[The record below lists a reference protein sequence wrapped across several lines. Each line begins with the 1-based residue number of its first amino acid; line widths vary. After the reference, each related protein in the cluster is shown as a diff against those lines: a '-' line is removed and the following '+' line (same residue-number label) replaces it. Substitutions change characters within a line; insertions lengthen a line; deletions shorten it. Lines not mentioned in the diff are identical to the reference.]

1 MNHALTKKFDKI
13 LSKLSNKHKD
23 SKVHNSD
30 PTDCRYYQDN
40 IQVDGDNGFQQE
52 SILHRMKSHLGHTM
66 KTEQQR
72 PHPEGVPP
80 FHVIYEDLKNSPF
93 KDEHYRRLRP
103 PTTTRTRF
111 LLTHAP
117 MGSGPSSSS
126 NNSSSTSLGG
136 IPSELYK
143 QAREEFDKSYVTP
156 ATFTLIYRDFQILRP
171 LGRGAFG
178 SVKEVKCIRDPMP
191 DYLQSNDNSLKSHRI
206 ALKIINKKSAHK
218 MKQEDHVV
226 NEKRILQSLN
236 FPFIIRFYF
245 SFKDNANLYIGLELI
260 EGGELFRHLRD
271 CEKFDEKK
279 SKFYASQIILALEYL
294 HLLGIIYRDLKP
306 ENLLIDR
313 FGYIKMCDFG
323 FAKKIDRG
331 KAYTLCGTPEFLA
344 PEIILGRGYNMG
356 VDYWALGVLI
366 FEMNAGYSPFWDADQ
381 QKIYH
386 KIINA
391 KFRPRSAF
399 SDNLIDVIRGLLQ
412 KDLTKRL
419 GMMFNGVN
427 DIKKHVWFRDIDWL
441 QIFLK
446 KVRAPWIPDI
456 RANNFPDA
464 EDEEPAR
471 SSINLYEKEFND
483 F

>member
-1 MNHALTKKFDKI
+1 M
-13 LSKLSNKHKD
+13 SNNSRFRTYITIHRQPD
-23 SKVHNSD
+23 S
-30 PTDCRYYQDN
+30 YY
-40 IQVDGDNGFQQE
+40 
-52 SILHRMKSHLGHTM
+52 RHLY
-66 KTEQQR
+66 
-72 PHPEGVPP
+72 P
-80 FHVIYEDLKNSPF
+80 
-93 KDEHYRRLRP
+93 
-103 PTTTRTRF
+103 TTRTHL

-117 MGSGPSSSS
+117 MGNGPSSSS
-126 NNSSSTSLGG
+126 SSSSNNPSTSSLGG

-143 QAREEFDKSYVTP
+143 QAREEFDSRYTLP
-156 ATFTLIYRDFQILRP
+156 TTFTLVYRDFQIIRP

-178 SVKEVKCIRDPMP
+178 SVKEVKCIREPLP
-191 DYLQSNDNSLKSHRI
+191 DYLQLNDNALKSHRI

-279 SKFYASQIILALEYL
+279 AKFYASQIILALEYL

-313 FGYIKMCDFG
+313 HGYMKMCDFG

-399 SDNLIDVIRGLLQ
+399 SDNLIDIIRGLLQ

-427 DIKKHVWFRDIDWL
+427 DIKKHPWFRDIDWL

-471 SSINLYEKEFND
+471 SSINLYEKEFLD

>member
-1 MNHALTKKFDKI
+1 MANNSRVRTYQSINRQLDERYQR
-13 LSKLSNKHKD
+13 LLKL
-23 SKVHNSD
+23 
-30 PTDCRYYQDN
+30 
-40 IQVDGDNGFQQE
+40 E
-52 SILHRMKSHLGHTM
+52 
-66 KTEQQR
+66 
-72 PHPEGVPP
+72 
-80 FHVIYEDLKNSPF
+80 
-93 KDEHYRRLRP
+93 
-103 PTTTRTRF
+103 RTPF
-111 LLTHAP
+111 LLTHVP
-117 MGSGPSSSS
+117 MGTGPSSS
-126 NNSSSTSLGG
+126 NSSSSSGG
-136 IPSELYK
+136 ISSECYK
-143 QAREEFDKSYVTP
+143 QAREEFDKRYASP
-156 ATFTLIYRDFQILRP
+156 AVFQLVYRDFQISRP

-178 SVKEVKCIRDPMP
+178 SVKEVKCVRDPIP
-191 DYLQSNDNSLKSHRI
+191 DYLQVTNSADSTVKSQRI

-218 MKQEDHVV
+218 MKQEEHVV
-226 NEKRILQSLN
+226 NEKRILQALN

-260 EGGELFRHLRD
+260 EGGEMFRHLRD
-271 CEKFDEKK
+271 CERFDEKK
-279 SKFYASQIILALEYL
+279 AKFYASQIVLALEYL
-294 HLLGIIYRDLKP
+294 HLLGIVYRDLKP

-313 FGYIKMCDFG
+313 YGYVKMCDFG

-366 FEMNAGYSPFWDADQ
+366 YEMNAGNSPFWDADQ

-391 KFRPRSAF
+391 KFRPRSFF
-399 SDNLIDVIRGLLQ
+399 SDNLIDVIKGLLQ

-419 GMMFNGVN
+419 GLMFNGIS
-427 DIKKHVWFRDIDWL
+427 DIKKHAWFRDIDWL

-446 KVRAPWIPDI
+446 KLRAPWVPDI

-471 SSINLYEKEFND
+471 SSINLFEKEFQD

>member
-1 MNHALTKKFDKI
+1 MSNSLAKKFDKI
-13 LSKLSNKHKD
+13 VSKLSNKHKD
-23 SKVHNSD
+23 TKSNANETNDDHQNVD
-30 PTDCRYYQDN
+30 ETLTDGNNEPQH
-40 IQVDGDNGFQQE
+40 E
-52 SILHRMKSHLGHTM
+52 SILQRVKGHLTHTHGSV
-66 KTEQQR
+66 KNEQHQQQQQTE
-72 PHPEGVPP
+72 GAPP
-80 FHVIYEDLKNSPF
+80 IQVIIDNLKDSPF
-93 KDEHYRRLRP
+93 KV
-103 PTTTRTRF
+103 

-117 MGSGPSSSS
+117 MGGGPSSTSG
-126 NNSSSTSLGG
+126 SSTSGV
-136 IPSELYK
+136 IPSECYK
-143 QAREEFDKSYVTP
+143 QAREEFDSRYASP
-156 ATFTLIYRDFQILRP
+156 ATFQLAYKDFQISRP

-178 SVKEVKCIRDPMP
+178 SVKEVKCIRDPLP
-191 DYLQSNDNSLKSHRI
+191 DYLQITNPNDSTIKSYRV

-218 MKQEDHVV
+218 MKQEEHVV
-226 NEKRILQSLN
+226 NEKRILQALN

-271 CEKFDEKK
+271 CERFDEKK
-279 SKFYASQIILALEYL
+279 AKFYSSQIILALEYL
-294 HLLGIIYRDLKP
+294 HLLGIVYRDLKP

-313 FGYIKMCDFG
+313 YGYIKMCDFG

-386 KIINA
+386 KIISA
-391 KFRPRSAF
+391 KFRPRSF
-399 SDNLIDVIRGLLQ
+399 FTDSLIEIIKGLLQ

-419 GMMFNGVN
+419 GLMFNGIN
-427 DIKKHVWFRDIDWL
+427 DIKKHAWFRDIDWL
-441 QIFLK
+441 HIFLK
-446 KVRAPWIPDI
+446 KVRAPWVPDI
-456 RANNFPDA
+456 RTNNFPDA

-471 SSINLYEKEFND
+471 SSVNLYEKEFHE

>member
-1 MNHALTKKFDKI
+1 MSNSLAKKFDKI
-13 LSKLSNKHKD
+13 VSKLGSKHKD
-23 SKVHNSD
+23 TKSNGNETNDNRSNTDD
-30 PTDCRYYQDN
+30 PTGDGSGETHYESTPKLKGHGTGKGDQSYQTEGAPP
-40 IQVDGDNGFQQE
+40 IQV
-52 SILHRMKSHLGHTM
+52 ILN
-66 KTEQQR
+66 
-72 PHPEGVPP
+72 
-80 FHVIYEDLKNSPF
+80 DLKDSPF
-93 KDEHYRRLRP
+93 KV
-103 PTTTRTRF
+103 
-111 LLTHAP
+111 LLTHVP
-117 MGSGPSSSS
+117 MGSGPSSSNGS
-126 NNSSSTSLGG
+126 SATSSSSGG
-136 IPSELYK
+136 ISSECYR
-143 QAREEFDKSYVTP
+143 QAREEFDKRYASP
-156 ATFTLIYRDFQILRP
+156 STFQLIYRDFQISRP

-178 SVKEVKCIRDPMP
+178 SVKEVKCVRDPLP
-191 DYLQSNDNSLKSHRI
+191 DYLRVTNATDSTIKSHRI

-218 MKQEDHVV
+218 MKQEEHVV
-226 NEKRILQSLN
+226 NEKRILQALN

-271 CEKFDEKK
+271 CERFDEKK
-279 SKFYASQIILALEYL
+279 AKFYASQIILALEYL
-294 HLLGIIYRDLKP
+294 HLLGIVYRDLKP

-313 FGYIKMCDFG
+313 YGYIKMCDFG

-366 FEMNAGYSPFWDADQ
+366 YEMNAGNSPFWDADQ

-391 KFRPRSAF
+391 KFRARSFF
-399 SDNLIDVIRGLLQ
+399 SDGLIDIIKGLLQ
-412 KDLTKRL
+412 KDLTKRFGL
-419 GMMFNGVN
+419 MFNGIN
-427 DIKKHVWFRDIDWL
+427 DIKKHAWFRDIDWL

-446 KVRAPWIPDI
+446 KIRAPWIPDI

-471 SSINLYEKEFND
+471 SSVNLFEKEFQD

>member
-1 MNHALTKKFDKI
+1 MMANNYRFQTYQTITRQLDERFQR
-13 LSKLSNKHKD
+13 LLKL
-23 SKVHNSD
+23 
-30 PTDCRYYQDN
+30 
-40 IQVDGDNGFQQE
+40 E
-52 SILHRMKSHLGHTM
+52 
-66 KTEQQR
+66 
-72 PHPEGVPP
+72 
-80 FHVIYEDLKNSPF
+80 
-93 KDEHYRRLRP
+93 
-103 PTTTRTRF
+103 RTPF
-111 LLTHAP
+111 LLTYAP
-117 MGSGPSSSS
+117 MGGGPSSSS
-126 NNSSSTSLGG
+126 GSTSTSPGG
-136 IPSELYK
+136 IPSECYK
-143 QAREEFDKSYVTP
+143 QAREEFDSRYSTP
-156 ATFTLIYRDFQILRP
+156 ATFQIAYRDFQIIRP

-178 SVKEVKCIRDPMP
+178 SVKEVKYIRDPIP
-191 DYLQSNDNSLKSHRI
+191 DYLQRTNPTDSTITSARI
-206 ALKIINKKSAHK
+206 ALKIINKKSAYK
-218 MKQEDHVV
+218 MKQEEHVV
-226 NEKRILQSLN
+226 NEKRILQALN

-271 CEKFDEKK
+271 SERFEEKK
-279 SKFYASQIILALEYL
+279 AKFYASQIVLALEYL
-294 HLLGIIYRDLKP
+294 HLLGIVYRDLKP

-313 FGYIKMCDFG
+313 YGYIKMCDFG

-391 KFRPRSAF
+391 KFRPRSSF
-399 SDNLIDVIRGLLQ
+399 TDQLIDVVRGLLQ

-427 DIKKHVWFRDIDWL
+427 DIKKHPWFRDIDWL

-446 KVRAPWIPDI
+446 KLRAPWIPDI

-471 SSINLYEKEFND
+471 SSANLHEKEFSD

>member
-1 MNHALTKKFDKI
+1 MSNSLAKKFDKI
-13 LSKLSNKHKD
+13 VSKLANNKSKDIKLNDNDLNNYCSNHDDIPTDGNEELQQEKIIQGIKYHLGNTIKTEHCQHSEGIPSNHIIFDDLKD
-23 SKVHNSD
+23 SPLKV
-30 PTDCRYYQDN
+30 
-40 IQVDGDNGFQQE
+40 
-52 SILHRMKSHLGHTM
+52 
-66 KTEQQR
+66 
-72 PHPEGVPP
+72 
-80 FHVIYEDLKNSPF
+80 
-93 KDEHYRRLRP
+93 
-103 PTTTRTRF
+103 
-111 LLTHAP
+111 LLTYAP

-126 NNSSSTSLGG
+126 NNSTSTSTATAH
-136 IPSELYK
+136 SDLYK
-143 QAREEFDKSYVTP
+143 QAREEFDNRYATP
-156 ATFTLIYRDFQILRP
+156 ATFTLVYRDFQVLRP

-178 SVKEVKCIRDPMP
+178 SVKEVKYTRDPIP
-191 DYLQSNDNSLKSHRI
+191 DYLQLHDNSSKSHRI

-226 NEKRILQSLN
+226 NEKRILQSLH
-236 FPFIIRFYF
+236 FPFIIRFYC

-294 HLLGIIYRDLKP
+294 HLLGIVYRDLKP

-313 FGYIKMCDFG
+313 YGYIKMCDFG

-386 KIINA
+386 KIING

-399 SDNLIDVIRGLLQ
+399 SDNLVDIVRGLLQ
-412 KDLTKRL
+412 KDLTKRF
-419 GMMFNGVN
+419 GMMFNGIS
-427 DIKKHVWFRDIDWL
+427 DIKKHVWFRDLDWL
-441 QIFLK
+441 QIYLK

-471 SSINLYEKEFND
+471 SSVNLYEKEFHD

>member
-1 MNHALTKKFDKI
+1 MSNSLAKKFDKI
-13 LSKLSNKHKD
+13 VSKLANNKSKD
-23 SKVHNSD
+23 IKLNEHDLTDYSYYHD
-30 PTDCRYYQDN
+30 DTPT
-40 IQVDGDNGFQQE
+40 NGNEELQQE
-52 SILHRMKSHLGHTM
+52 KFIQRVKYHLGHTN
-66 KTEQQR
+66 KTEHNQQS
-72 PHPEGVPP
+72 EV
-80 FHVIYEDLKNSPF
+80 
-93 KDEHYRRLRP
+93 
-103 PTTTRTRF
+103 
-111 LLTHAP
+111 LLTYAP
-117 MGSGPSSSS
+117 MGSGPSSPL
-126 NNSSSTSLGG
+126 NNST
-136 IPSELYK
+136 PSATTTTTTGVPSDLYK
-143 QAREEFDKSYVTP
+143 QAREEFDIRYGTP
-156 ATFTLIYRDFQILRP
+156 PTFTLIYRDFQIIRP

-178 SVKEVKCIRDPMP
+178 SVKEVKYIRDPIP
-191 DYLQSNDNSLKSHRI
+191 DYLQSNDNTSKSHRI

-218 MKQEDHVV
+218 MKQEEHVV
-226 NEKRILQSLN
+226 NEKRILQSLH

-279 SKFYASQIILALEYL
+279 SKFYSSQIILALEYL
-294 HLLGIIYRDLKP
+294 HLLGIVYRDLKP

-313 FGYIKMCDFG
+313 YGYIKMCDFG

-386 KIINA
+386 KIING

-399 SDNLIDVIRGLLQ
+399 SDSLIDIVRGLLQ
-412 KDLTKRL
+412 KDLTKRF
-419 GMMFNGVN
+419 GMMFNGIN
-427 DIKKHVWFRDIDWL
+427 DIKKHVWFRDLDWI
-441 QIFLK
+441 QIYLRKF
-446 KVRAPWIPDI
+446 RAPWVPDI

-471 SSINLYEKEFND
+471 SSVNLYEKEFHD